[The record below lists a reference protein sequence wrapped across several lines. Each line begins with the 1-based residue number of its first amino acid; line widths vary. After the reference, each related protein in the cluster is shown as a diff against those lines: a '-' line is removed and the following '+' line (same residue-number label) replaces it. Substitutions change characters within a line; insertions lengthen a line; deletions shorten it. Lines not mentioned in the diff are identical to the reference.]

1 MKKKRTIPV
10 LILMASPI
18 IMIMVTLLSI
28 IYGAKEISLTTVE
41 QAFFAFDAE
50 NVDHQIIWHSR
61 MPRAI
66 GSLLIGGFLAISGAM
81 MQGVTRNYLASP
93 SIMAVTDGSVFAI
106 TLAMIFIPQTSSL
119 QMIGYSLVGSALS
132 VLLVIGL
139 ASRLLNG
146 FSPVQLAI
154 IGTVVG
160 TFLSSV
166 SAGLATYFHISQD
179 ISFWYNARLHQLDP
193 ALMKWAILFGVI
205 GIGLALVLSSGI
217 TILSL
222 GEEVAIGLGQKTAYI
237 KWLAMLAV
245 IILTGISAALVGHIA
260 FIGLIIPHLT
270 RFLVGSNYRW
280 IIPCAGVIGAIFLT
294 LSDLLSRFIN
304 YPFETPISVVTSL
317 IGVPFFLYLIRT
329 RGGKASV

>member
-1 MKKKRTIPV
+1 M
-10 LILMASPI
+10 LILMISPI

-28 IYGAKEISLTTVE
+28 IYGAKDISLTTVE

-66 GSLLIGGFLAISGAM
+66 GSLLIGGFLAISGAI

-93 SIMAVTDGSVFAI
+93 SIMAVSDGSVFAI
-106 TLAMIFIPQTSSL
+106 TLAMIFVPQASSL

-132 VLLVIGL
+132 VLLVIGM

-154 IGTVVG
+154 MGTVVG
-160 TFLSSV
+160 TFLSSI
-166 SAGLATYFHISQD
+166 SAGLATYSHISQD

-193 ALMKWAILFGVI
+193 SLIKWAIPFGVI
-205 GIGLALVLSSGI
+205 GIGLTLVLSNGI

-222 GEEVAIGLGQKTAYI
+222 GEEVAVGLGQKTKYI
-237 KWLAMLAV
+237 KWLAMVAV
-245 IILTGISAALVGHIA
+245 IILTGISVALVGHIA

-270 RFLVGSNYRW
+270 RFLVGSDYRW
-280 IIPCAGVIGAIFLT
+280 IIPCAGMIGAIFLT

>member
-1 MKKKRTIPV
+1 MKKKRTIPM
-10 LILMASPI
+10 LILMISPI

-28 IYGAKEISLTTVE
+28 IYGAKDISLTTVE

-66 GSLLIGGFLAISGAM
+66 GSLLIGGFLAISGAI

-93 SIMAVTDGSVFAI
+93 SIMAVSDGSVFAI
-106 TLAMIFIPQTSSL
+106 TLAMIFVPQASSL

-132 VLLVIGL
+132 VLLVIGM

-154 IGTVVG
+154 MGTVVG
-160 TFLSSV
+160 TFLSSI
-166 SAGLATYFHISQD
+166 SAGLATYSHISQD

-193 ALMKWAILFGVI
+193 SLIKWAIPFGVI
-205 GIGLALVLSSGI
+205 GIGLTLVLSNGI

-222 GEEVAIGLGQKTAYI
+222 GEEVAVGLGQKTKYI
-237 KWLAMLAV
+237 KWLAMVAV
-245 IILTGISAALVGHIA
+245 IILTGISVALVGHIA

-270 RFLVGSNYRW
+270 RFLVGSDYRW
-280 IIPCAGVIGAIFLT
+280 IIPCAGMIGAIFLT